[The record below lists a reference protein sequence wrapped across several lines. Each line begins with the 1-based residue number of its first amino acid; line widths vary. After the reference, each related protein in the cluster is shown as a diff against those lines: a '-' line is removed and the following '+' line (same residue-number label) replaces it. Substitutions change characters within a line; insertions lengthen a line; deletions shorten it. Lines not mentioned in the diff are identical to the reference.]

1 VIFTTLDAV
10 LSTARWRC
18 GISADMCPFVLV
30 VSSHVRGLV
39 CSKAT
44 TKSTNIHTIDVVL
57 HAFKE
62 ARFRVRDSTGMG
74 EHRGYC
80 GETVAKLWTWKAM
93 SIQLL
98 KLCVL
103 SKRLL
108 SYDTC
113 HVTIIRS
120 GWMLLY

>member
-1 VIFTTLDAV
+1 MRGNRLGGRVAESLIKNGSINPGSCCCEVSLSSGFPPAYHRLIKVIFTTLDAV

-57 HAFKE
+57 HAF
-62 ARFRVRDSTGMG
+62 
-74 EHRGYC
+74 
-80 GETVAKLWTWKAM
+80 
-93 SIQLL
+93 
-98 KLCVL
+98 
-103 SKRLL
+103 
-108 SYDTC
+108 
-113 HVTIIRS
+113 
-120 GWMLLY
+120 